1 MPNYAGKE
9 LRNVKPR
16 HTNRMQNNSYICY
29 PHYAIWIGMQKV
41 KLNILGLSVSQSQSG
56 AYALVLAEENG
67 DRRIPIIIGPVE
79 AQSIAIHLE
88 GLKPPRPLTHDLF
101 KQLATAFDIQVL
113 EVIIYKL
120 EEGIFYSE
128 LVCLRNGKQIII
140 DSRTSD
146 AVALSLRFDCP
157 IYTTEDILQR
167 AGIVIEFENERS
179 QEEWHQSVSEEP
191 SRGKHEYEKY
201 TSAELTQ
208 MLNNAIGA
216 EDYEKASAIR
226 DEINRRKKE

>member
-1 MPNYAGKE
+1 
-9 LRNVKPR
+9 
-16 HTNRMQNNSYICY
+16 
-29 PHYAIWIGMQKV
+29 MQKI

-67 DRRIPIIIGPVE
+67 DRRIPIIIGPIE
-79 AQSIAIHLE
+79 AQSIAIQLE

-101 KQLATAFDIQVL
+101 KQMATAFGI
-113 EVIIYKL
+113 EVTEIIIYKL

-128 LVCLRNGKQIII
+128 LICTRNEKQIII

-146 AVALSLRFDCP
+146 AVALSLRFNCP
-157 IYTTEDILQR
+157 IYTTEEIISK
-167 AGIVIEFENERS
+167 AGIVIEFENEQG
-179 QEEWHQSVSEEP
+179 QEEWHQSVSDEP
-191 SRGKHEYEKY
+191 LRGKHEYEKY
-201 TSAELTQ
+201 TSAELNQ
-208 MLNNAIGA
+208 MLNNAVNA

>member
-1 MPNYAGKE
+1 M
-9 LRNVKPR
+9 
-16 HTNRMQNNSYICY
+16 H
-29 PHYAIWIGMQKV
+29 KV

-67 DRRIPIIIGPVE
+67 ERRIPIIIGPVE
-79 AQSIAIHLE
+79 AQSIAIELE

-101 KQLATAFDIQVL
+101 KQMASAFDIRIT

-128 LVCLRNGKQIII
+128 LICLRNDKQIVI

-146 AVALSLRFDCP
+146 AVALSLRFGCP
-157 IYTTEDILQR
+157 IYTSEEILSR
-167 AGIVIEFENERS
+167 AGIVIEFESEQS
-179 QEEWHQSVSEEP
+179 QEEWHQPISEEP
-191 SRGKHEYEKY
+191 IRGKHEYDKY

-208 MLNNAIGA
+208 MLSNAIQS
-216 EDYEKASAIR
+216 EDYERASAIR

>member
-1 MPNYAGKE
+1 
-9 LRNVKPR
+9 
-16 HTNRMQNNSYICY
+16 
-29 PHYAIWIGMQKV
+29 MQKI

-67 DRRIPIIIGPVE
+67 DRRIPIIIGPIE
-79 AQSIAIHLE
+79 AQSIAIQLE

-101 KQLATAFDIQVL
+101 KQMATAFNI
-113 EVIIYKL
+113 EVTEIIIYKL

-128 LVCLRNGKQIII
+128 LICMRDEKQIII

-146 AVALSLRFDCP
+146 AVALSLRFNCP
-157 IYTTEDILQR
+157 IYTTEEIISR
-167 AGIVIEFENERS
+167 AGIVIEFENEQG
-179 QEEWHQSVSEEP
+179 QEEWHQSVSDEP
-191 SRGKHEYEKY
+191 LRGKHEYEKY
-201 TSAELTQ
+201 TSAELNQ
-208 MLNNAIGA
+208 MLNNAVND

>member
-1 MPNYAGKE
+1 MLK
-9 LRNVKPR
+9 
-16 HTNRMQNNSYICY
+16 I
-29 PHYAIWIGMQKV
+29 

-67 DRRIPIIIGPVE
+67 DRRIPIIIGPIE
-79 AQSIAIHLE
+79 AQSIAIQLE

-101 KQLATAFDIQVL
+101 KHLATAFEIKVT
-113 EVIIYKL
+113 EVVIYKL

-128 LVCLRNGKQIII
+128 LICMRDNKQIII

-157 IYTTEDILQR
+157 IYTTDEILQR
-167 AGIVIEFENERS
+167 AGIVIEFENEQG
-179 QEEWHQSVSEEP
+179 QEEWHQPLSNEP
-191 SRGKHEYEKY
+191 LRGKHEYEKY
-201 TSAELTQ
+201 TSAELTS
-208 MLNNAIGA
+208 MLNNAVHA